1 MATPNK
7 KSLKPSRIPSTEIIK
22 AIADLSTG
30 KAQMNWR
37 VFENGANYIIVK
49 NDLTGERFYA
59 ENKYFAQY
67 EQLG

>member
-1 MATPNK
+1 MATTNK
-7 KSLKPSRIPSTEIIK
+7 KQMKPSRIPSNEIIQ

-30 KAQMNWR
+30 KRPMNWR

-59 ENKYFAQY
+59 ENKYFANF
-67 EQLG
+67 EKLS